1 MNHDDK
7 AVIEQQVR
15 EALKQVID
23 PEVGINIVD
32 LGLISQ
38 IDVGINSV
46 TVAMTMT
53 TPTCPLGEIL
63 TDQAL
68 EALQV
73 SLAAGTEIEIGLTYD
88 PPWTPERM
96 SEAARK
102 QLGR

>member
-1 MNHDDK
+1 MTDNG
-7 AVIEQQVR
+7 IERQVQ

-23 PEVGINIVD
+23 PEIGINIVD
-32 LGLISQ
+32 LGLIYR
-38 IDVGINSV
+38 IEVGDNLVAV
-46 TVAMTMT
+46 TMTMT
-53 TPTCPLGEIL
+53 TPTCPLGEFL

-68 EALQV
+68 DALETA
-73 SLAAGTEIEIGLTYD
+73 LAAGTEIEIGLTFD